1 MENSEGQGY
10 VSEKILDSLMAGT
23 IPIYYG
29 GYLIDEFINP
39 KAIILI
45 RGENDMKEKI
55 EYIKKIDNDDDLY
68 RSILKES
75 LFINDNLVEIN
86 KKEKIEFFRNAIFNV
101 LLPFLESFSENK
113 NNFFNYLW
121 IFLPKCL

>member
-101 LLPFLESFSENK
+101 LLPFLESFSVNK